1 MPPEGG
7 ERAPTLV
14 RRPASCTRNPTGA
27 VAVPP
32 LRRRDAA
39 GGARSRVAHGGA
51 AAACP
56 GGPDRRVRGRR
67 PLGPDRHCPVVGSA
81 SHQDRAR
88 RVHSVQRPRVPAAHR
103 SAPSSRV
110 APRPREELPGG
121 SPGPAI
127 RCAVA
132 GRHPVASSRAG
143 IPSRRWGGAASCR
156 VVGSRCPVASWGVGV
171 LSLGSG
177 ATSRSAARARH
188 DSGGVTSGGTPRL
201 SLSRARWPSGCR
213 RPGPSLQRASDT
225 ENDTDGDS
233 DSGDSGRG
241 GAVGLGRR
249 SSPSADVV
257 PRLAPARVSPTSPP
271 QLSRRRPLARD
282 PRRRCST

>member
-1 MPPEGG
+1 MPR
-7 ERAPTLV
+7 RA
-14 RRPASCTRNPTGA
+14 RPSCPRSSP
-27 VAVPP
+27 
-32 LRRRDAA
+32 A
-39 GGARSRVAHGGA
+39 G
-51 AAACP
+51 P
-56 GGPDRRVRGRR
+56 GPSPSCRRVRSPCGRCASRAPRAATAGFRRRTEAHRPAGSLRLAARNFPAAVPGRR
-67 PLGPDRHCPVVGSA
+67 SVV
-81 SHQDRAR
+81 
-88 RVHSVQRPRVPAAHR
+88 P
-103 SAPSSRV
+103 
-110 APRPREELPGG
+110 
-121 SPGPAI
+121 
-127 RCAVA
+127 
-132 GRHPVASSRAG
+132 SRAG
-143 IPSRRWGGAASCR
+143 IPSRHHGQASRRVVGGAASCR
-156 VVGSRCPVASWGVGV
+156 VLGSRRPVASWGVGV

-201 SLSRARWPSGCR
+201 SLSRARSPSGCR

-271 QLSRRRPLARD
+271 QLSRRRPVARD

>member
-1 MPPEGG
+1 MPR
-7 ERAPTLV
+7 RA
-14 RRPASCTRNPTGA
+14 RPSCPRSSP
-27 VAVPP
+27 
-32 LRRRDAA
+32 A
-39 GGARSRVAHGGA
+39 G
-51 AAACP
+51 P
-56 GGPDRRVRGRR
+56 GPSLSCRRVRVPSGPGASRAQRAATAGSGGAPKRTVEPGR
-67 PLGPDRHCPVVGSA
+67 SA
-81 SHQDRAR
+81 SPRGTSRRQSRASDPLCRRGPASR
-88 RVHSVQRPRVPAAHR
+88 RV
-103 SAPSSRV
+103 
-110 APRPREELPGG
+110 
-121 SPGPAI
+121 I
-127 RCAVA
+127 A
-132 GRHPVASSRAG
+132 GRHPVASL
-143 IPSRRWGGAASCR
+143 GGAASCR